1 MDHETIAKMH
11 FKKLKIRPIA
21 KTIAFTGRALPPID
35 DCWRIENLSNGKFR
49 LVNYRTNHG
58 LRLSVRDIEEF
69 RGDPEGAT
77 HGLLYLRG
85 QVVLKGSGVR
95 IEATP
100 QSAYS
105 PEKLV
110 GSVG

>member
-21 KTIAFTGRALPPID
+21 KTIEFTGRALPPID

-58 LRLSVRDIEEF
+58 LTLSLDDIEEF
-69 RGDPEGAT
+69 KVVDPETGT

-85 QVVLKGSGVR
+85 QVVLRGSGVHVESR
-95 IEATP
+95 QA
-100 QSAYS
+100 
-105 PEKLV
+105 V
-110 GSVG
+110 GRP